1 MKSKYKWDVEEIQ
14 HCVSNLSKQKENLI
28 QYKTEV
34 STLKEDISAA
44 WKSIAGSTYEESIG
58 IDVKLLDQII
68 KSLDE
73 EITKINKVVSKDY
86 RPCEESLRNGANNL
100 VQNIRVL

>member
-44 WKSIAGSTYEESIG
+44 WQSIA
-58 IDVKLLDQII
+58 
-68 KSLDE
+68 
-73 EITKINKVVSKDY
+73 
-86 RPCEESLRNGANNL
+86 
-100 VQNIRVL
+100 VL